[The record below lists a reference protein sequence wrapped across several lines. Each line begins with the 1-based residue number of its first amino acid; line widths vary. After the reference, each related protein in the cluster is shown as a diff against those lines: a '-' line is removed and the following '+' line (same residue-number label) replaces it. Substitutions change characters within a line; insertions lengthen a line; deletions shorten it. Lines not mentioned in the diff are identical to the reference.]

1 MTSTARLNAQPEAAD
16 DEPLVRRDMTGNVV
30 AIVADADLLIA
41 SRIMAARRVRH
52 LPLSRT
58 GRITGRHGH
67 TTLPATSPPGARRAA
82 SCSIPAFR
90 RFRCRAHL
98 RTTPGFTRSS

>member
-52 LPLSRT
+52 LPVMDGPRCLRPAAGDRRSAGPRA
-58 GRITGRHGH
+58 GRQSAGPPAAAGR
-67 TTLPATSPPGARRAA
+67 
-82 SCSIPAFR
+82 
-90 RFRCRAHL
+90 
-98 RTTPGFTRSS
+98 